1 MMKKTIC
8 TVALVGLSL
17 SLAHAQQVASQ
28 TPALEL
34 NQEPAAAAKPVPAEK
49 AAPAPKAPAK
59 KRTVR
64 NRRRTKA
71 AAPATNLEGKTAPG
85 VKETLAA
92 QADVSVEAVAAPV
105 PQAVP
110 AAETPAQVDATQ
122 FEVKREEVAAPQTEP
137 APKTKKTQR
146 VVYNPKNHRDPTLS
160 PDDFLLLQY
169 REQQRLAAIE
179 AERQRQLAE
188 ERRKREEAERL
199 RQLELA
205 RIKDPTREVRNKIH
219 VGGII
224 GQEVFIGSR
233 IYTVGKSIY
242 GARIVE
248 VRPDEVVFS
257 YKGHKFVRKVQ
268 LPKN

>member
-8 TVALVGLSL
+8 TVALLGLSL
-17 SLAHAQQVASQ
+17 SLAHAQQVAPQ

>member
-1 MMKKTIC
+1 MKT
-8 TVALVGLSL
+8 TAFLLTLVLT
-17 SLAHAQQVASQ
+17 APCAFAQQ
-28 TPALEL
+28 
-34 NQEPAAAAKPVPAEK
+34 NEK
-49 AAPAPKAPAK
+49 LTGSVAPKAKQA
-59 KRTVR
+59 
-64 NRRRTKA
+64 
-71 AAPATNLEGKTAPG
+71 LD
-85 VKETLAA
+85 A
-92 QADVSVEAVAAPV
+92 QADVTELPAEAPVLPEDAAALEPPAVAEEEGFVA
-105 PQAVP
+105 
-110 AAETPAQVDATQ
+110 
-122 FEVKREEVAAPQTEP
+122 KREEVAEEAPAK
-137 APKTKKTQR
+137 APR

-160 PDDFLLLQY
+160 PDDFLLLKY

-179 AERQRQLAE
+179 AERQRKLAE

-205 RIKDPTREVRNKIH
+205 RIKDPTREVRNKIK

-268 LPKN
+268 LK

>member
-1 MMKKTIC
+1 MKKISFLLI
-8 TVALVGLSL
+8 VALTAPCVM
-17 SLAHAQQVASQ
+17 AQNKGS
-28 TPALEL
+28 
-34 NQEPAAAAKPVPAEK
+34 
-49 AAPAPKAPAK
+49 
-59 KRTVR
+59 
-64 NRRRTKA
+64 
-71 AAPATNLEGKTAPG
+71 LEGKVAPQA
-85 VKETLAA
+85 KQALAA
-92 QADVSVEAVAAPV
+92 QADVTELPAEAPALSPEAAAQAVAQDAAV
-105 PQAVP
+105 LEQAP
-110 AAETPAQVDATQ
+110 AAEAAGEGFVAQ
-122 FEVKREEVAAPQTEP
+122 REEVAEETP
-137 APKTKKTQR
+137 AKTPR
-146 VVYNPKNHRDPTLS
+146 VVYNPKNRRDPTLS

-179 AERQRQLAE
+179 AERQRKLAE

-205 RIKDPTREVRNKIH
+205 RIKDPTREVRNKIR

-248 VRPDEVVFS
+248 VRPEEVVFS

-268 LPKN
+268 LK

>member
-1 MMKKTIC
+1 MKKTIC
-8 TVALVGLSL
+8 TVALLGLSL
-17 SLAHAQQVASQ
+17 SLAHAQQVAPQ